1 MISSSPTS
9 KDEIEM
15 GNILFPDDTSFSS
28 NPDLSSSTCATDLN
42 PLLTQT
48 EKTQRLL
55 KDHTVLLN
63 PEKLKRVLNVWAT
76 ELNQTLVAYHREL
89 YLQQRERRSSE
100 AATGLKEGRNLS
112 KDKLDNQ
119 KNVEKENDKASGK
132 SEAWKGKDLGSDV
145 DPEMN
150 SNKGDLSSPQIGTKA
165 GSGQDRNS
173 ISSHS
178 TDPNE
183 LIETKG
189 RDEVADP
196 GVSKEL
202 GKDDGVGTHNGSGPD
217 ADPRVL
223 TKHSTSLESMP
234 GSPKENS
241 PKLDISKKSSSQFS
255 DSLNSLASIEGVS
268 EKAPQSVE
276 ASSGEK
282 PQGSK
287 DKSRGFADAEDES
300 EVDLCIDWSQVCHVK
315 DPFQLSPQQ
324 HMRVSSLVSH
334 CLECGCF
341 GNAGAIFPVRTQG
354 PRTISAKDEASK
366 EVPSSFRSFKD
377 ADSSLPSQ
385 AERIS
390 NQKAASWDPDSIHSH
405 SSAVPDQL
413 PSPSHV
419 TQDSHLTR
427 PAVNGETCEEE
438 TAVSGDSAEML
449 TAQGTVSDKDGQLVK
464 EEEQHQDPKTPTP
477 VLNDSSERDEIL
489 DKERA
494 LFVRLY
500 FHFIPHRQLR
510 GLLAGADGKWVYATW
525 CAVVTCCQ
533 GNVDSLL
540 GVFSCCC

>member
-1 MISSSPTS
+1 MVSSSPTS

-15 GNILFPDDTSFSS
+15 GNILLTDDTSFSS
-28 NPDLSSSTCATDLN
+28 NPDLSSSTCAVDLN
-42 PLLTQT
+42 PFLMQT
-48 EKTQRLL
+48 EKTQRQL

-63 PEKLKRVLNVWAT
+63 PEKLKRALNEWAT
-76 ELNQTLVAYHREL
+76 ELNLTLMAFHREI
-89 YLQQRERRSSE
+89 YLQQREKRSSE
-100 AATGLKEGRNLS
+100 AAGVLKEGRNLS
-112 KDKLDNQ
+112 KDELDNQ

-132 SEAWKGKDLGSDV
+132 TEAWKGKDLGSDV

-150 SNKGDLSSPQIGTKA
+150 NNERDPSSPQIGSKA
-165 GSGQDRNS
+165 GSGQDKNG

-202 GKDDGVGTHNGSGPD
+202 EKGDGVGTHSGSGPD

-223 TKHSTSLESMP
+223 TKHSTNLESMP
-234 GSPKENS
+234 GSPRENS
-241 PKLDISKKSSSQFS
+241 PKLGICKKSSSQFS
-255 DSLNSLASIEGVS
+255 NSLNSPASSEGVS
-268 EKAPQSVE
+268 EKALQSVE
-276 ASSGEK
+276 ASSGDK

-287 DKSRGFADAEDES
+287 DKGRGFADAEDDS
-300 EVDLCIDWSQVCHVK
+300 EVDLRIDWSQACHVK
-315 DPFQLSPQQ
+315 DPFQLSPRQ
-324 HMRVSSLVSH
+324 HMTVSSLVSH

-341 GNAGAIFPVRTQG
+341 GNAGAVFPVRTQG
-354 PRTISAKDEASK
+354 PRTISAKDQASK

-390 NQKAASWDPDSIHSH
+390 SQKAASWDPDSIRSH
-405 SSAVPDQL
+405 RSSSVPDQL
-413 PSPSHV
+413 PSPSLV
-419 TQDSHLTR
+419 ARDSHLTG
-427 PAVNGETCEEE
+427 PAVNGEMCEEE
-438 TAVSGDSAEML
+438 TAVSGDSTEVL

-477 VLNDSSERDEIL
+477 VLDDSGERDEIL

-533 GNVDSLL
+533 GNIVSLL
-540 GVFSCCC
+540 DVFS

>member
-1 MISSSPTS
+1 MVSSSPTS

-15 GNILFPDDTSFSS
+15 GNILLTDDTSFSS
-28 NPDLSSSTCATDLN
+28 NPDLSSSTCAVDLN
-42 PLLTQT
+42 PLFMQT

-63 PEKLKRVLNVWAT
+63 PEKLKRVLNKWVT
-76 ELNQTLVAYHREL
+76 ELNLTLLAYHGEIC
-89 YLQQRERRSSE
+89 LQQREKMSSE
-100 AATGLKEGRNLS
+100 AAAGLKEGRNLS
-112 KDKLDNQ
+112 KDELDNQ

-132 SEAWKGKDLGSDV
+132 TEAWKGKDLGSNV

-150 SNKGDLSSPQIGTKA
+150 NNKGDPSSPQIGSKA
-165 GSGQDRNS
+165 GSGQDKNG

-202 GKDDGVGTHNGSGPD
+202 EKGDGVGTHSGSDPD
-217 ADPRVL
+217 ADPRVF
-223 TKHSTSLESMP
+223 TKYSTNLESMP

-255 DSLNSLASIEGVS
+255 NSLNSPASSEGVS

-276 ASSGEK
+276 ASSGDK
-282 PQGSK
+282 PQGSNNK
-287 DKSRGFADAEDES
+287 GRGFADAEDDS

-324 HMRVSSLVSH
+324 HMTVSSLVSR

-341 GNAGAIFPVRTQG
+341 GNAGAIFPVHTQG
-354 PRTISAKDEASK
+354 PRTISAKDQASK

-385 AERIS
+385 AERIC
-390 NQKAASWDPDSIHSH
+390 NQKAASRDPDSIHSH
-405 SSAVPDQL
+405 HSSSVPDQL

-419 TQDSHLTR
+419 TQDSHLTG
-427 PAVNGETCEEE
+427 PAVNGEMCEAE
-438 TAVSGDSAEML
+438 TTMSGDSAEML
-449 TAQGTVSDKDGQLVK
+449 TVQCTVSDKDEQLVK
-464 EEEQHQDPKTPTP
+464 EEEQHRDPETPTP
-477 VLNDSSERDEIL
+477 VLDDSSERDKIL

-525 CAVVTCCQ
+525 CAVITCCQ
-533 GNVDSLL
+533 GNVVSLL
-540 GVFSCCC
+540 GVFS